1 MTRLSR
7 VAAVVTTMEGEWA
20 ATGHCTGRYRLRH
33 SDDILPHHGN
43 EEILVTFWILF
54 GSKFTVIFFEKAW
67 TPDLPI
73 SWKVFKVSILGG
85 GLYPL
90 SPMSSPAPPLQT
102 CRGHKKFVLNAFL
115 SEAVYV
121 RREGKDL
128 QDPKDFLLRAG
139 QVLNEVWTVSTLPP
153 FSTSARSQPRRD
165 STSPRLF

>member
-1 MTRLSR
+1 MQPAGLHETRLFAFSVETSGFKIDSFNPKCNQHWR
-7 VAAVVTTMEGEWA
+7 SQFLSEWFHATKLVAFRIEGVNFDTASCATVTQ
-20 ATGHCTGRYRLRH
+20 
-33 SDDILPHHGN
+33 
-43 EEILVTFWILF
+43 LF
-54 GSKFTVIFFEKAW
+54 FLADGGSLVIFFENAWSW

-90 SPMSSPAPPLQT
+90 SLSPMSSPAPPSPLQT

-128 QDPKDFLLRAG
+128 QDPKDFLLKAG
-139 QVLNEVWTVSTLPP
+139 QV
-153 FSTSARSQPRRD
+153 
-165 STSPRLF
+165 